1 MDIDLSIA
9 PERATHYSPET
20 EVSYAAFWRMDGSLA
35 REVWVVHPGGRLW
48 HTHNPPL
55 TPGDGMALLEIPER
69 QGL

>member
-55 TPGDGMALLEIPER
+55 TPGDGMALLAIPER